1 MSYGLVLLRAWLHL
15 GGALY
20 WKLHYAGIIIV
31 TPNPSIYVAQHI
43 SVYKLLQCRFWDS
56 SMMPFTNY
64 FDGKLPFT
72 IYFLGLQLPVTWL
85 SIIGQY
91 PGHWNTL
98 IWQKCGNR
106 DHILHLIPKMAKT
119 GGLKAIFDGKMPFT
133 IYFFGTSARGNLI
146 AYHWPVLRSLEHAYW
161 TKMWKWWPYFY
172 TCYLKWPKWGFYR
185 PFLTVKCHL
194 PFIFWNSSSQ

>member
-43 SVYKLLQCRFWDS
+43 SVYELLQCRFWDS
-56 SMMPFTNY
+56 SMMPFTIY

-98 IWQKCGNR
+98 IRQKCGNG

-133 IYFFGTSARGNLI
+133 IYFLGLQLPVTWLPIIGQYSSHWNTLIGQKCGNGD
-146 AYHWPVLRSLEHAYW
+146 H
-161 TKMWKWWPYFY
+161 
-172 TCYLKWPKWGFYR
+172 
-185 PFLTVKCHL
+185 
-194 PFIFWNSSSQ
+194 IFTLAT